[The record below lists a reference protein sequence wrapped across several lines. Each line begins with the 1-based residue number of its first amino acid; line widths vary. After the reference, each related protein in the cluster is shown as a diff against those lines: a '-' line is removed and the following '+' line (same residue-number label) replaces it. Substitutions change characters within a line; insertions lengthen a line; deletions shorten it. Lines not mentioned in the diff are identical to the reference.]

1 MGRLLST
8 VQYKNL
14 DLYNNC
20 MTIKNEVMG
29 RVYHL
34 GLNFKSQDTKD
45 FILYMCPELSST
57 YFSKYSYISLSTDTY
72 NICSDSGLIFPLYLF
87 YHTCFDQYGL
97 LKEIKD
103 EISQM
108 MIIRQPLDHYGAI
121 TPVSPLIN
129 VEVIDEGLVF
139 RNDKYLIIGNRETL
153 TFKGFCDKPMILKKE
168 KPVDLINLREFV
180 LGLLEKSVLGR
191 YQVLLEFMKIGA
203 LDLEELRMYITELK
217 FLKQDL

>member
-14 DLYNNC
+14 DLYNYC
-20 MTIKNEVMG
+20 MATKNEVMG

-45 FILYMCPELSST
+45 FILYMYPDLLST
-57 YFSKYSYISLSTDTY
+57 YFCKDSY
-72 NICSDSGLIFPLYLF
+72 NICSDSGLIFPLSVF

-103 EISQM
+103 EISRII
-108 MIIRQPLDHYGAI
+108 IIRQPLDHYSAI
-121 TPVSPLIN
+121 TLVSPFIN

-168 KPVDLINLREFV
+168 KPVDLIGLREFV

-203 LDLEELRMYITELK
+203 LDLDELRMYITDLK

>member
-14 DLYNNC
+14 DLYNYC
-20 MTIKNEVMG
+20 MAIKNEVMG
-29 RVYHL
+29 RIYHL

-45 FILYMCPELSST
+45 FI
-57 YFSKYSYISLSTDTY
+57 SYIYSDLSPYFGKDSY
-72 NICSDSGLIFPLYLF
+72 NIYSDSDLMFPLSVF
-87 YHTCFDQYGL
+87 YHIRFDQYGL

-108 MIIRQPLDHYGAI
+108 MIIRQPLDHYSPI

-153 TFKGFCDKPMILKKE
+153 TFEGFCDKPMILKKE
-168 KPVDLINLREFV
+168 KPVDLIGLREFV
-180 LGLLEKSVLGR
+180 LDLLEKSVMGR